1 MPDDAAQPAPTPP
14 SQPTPH
20 EPAREQTTDQ
30 PTQRTTEQPTDQTHS
45 RAPGP
50 PPTARHEHIEVLQ
63 GHRVEDPYR
72 WLEAPA
78 HDPQVSGF
86 IDAQDAAAR
95 THLDALPARSA
106 FADQLT
112 QLWDHPRRSAPWR
125 RGDRWFQFRND
136 GLQEQDVLWS
146 APAEDTTAA
155 TSRGALPAEGCWSV
169 LLDPSSWSEDGTV
182 ALSGVA
188 TSDDGVRLAV
198 GRSEAGSD
206 WTTWRVLD
214 VATGELLPDVVPWS
228 KFGPAAWLPD
238 ASGFLYTAYEPPAQG
253 DEHAA
258 ANRHQQVR
266 LHRVGT
272 PAGEDVLVHT
282 CTDEPEWGFH
292 PQISHDGAWV
302 VLTVT
307 RGTDPETG
315 VQVAALGPDG
325 TTGNVDTLLQPGR
338 ALFEPLGV
346 VGDELLVLTDL
357 DAPLGRVV
365 AVALPGHEPA
375 QGSASYG
382 TQARRGDDTTALRE
396 VVAEGQQRL
405 LDARL
410 VGAEHA
416 TARLVGAEHPTAP
429 ANAGAGAHL
438 APTDD
443 RGTAADSGPA
453 GWLVLHRLHHA
464 TSQLEVVAPT
474 DGAQL
479 GTVKLPWPVT
489 VTGMRGGRRDD
500 TLYLGISSFTA
511 PEHLL
516 ACHLPTMVTR
526 DVWRPDGYSAA
537 ERHTERQ
544 ADHHADRHADRHAED
559 GLRTAPGDTPGPFAE
574 DRLVS
579 DPATSPPASTNEQDG
594 EVVVEQVHVH
604 HDGVAVPLFLIHRRD
619 VVPDGCRPTV
629 LWGYGGFDIPVTP
642 MHRPGWSAWVAAGGV
657 LAVACLRGGGEYG
670 RTWHDDGRRE
680 RKTNV
685 FDDAL
690 ACAAWLTGRRR
701 AQVHAR
707 ALSPHTDADA
717 VWTRTSQ
724 LGIEGRSNGGLLVG
738 ACLTREPTAFGS
750 AVPEVGVLDMV
761 RFHRFTIGWAWT
773 SDYGS
778 PDDPDDLAVL
788 LRYSPYHNIEVG
800 RSYPATLITTGDT
813 DDRVVPGHSFKFA
826 AALQHAQGGEGPV
839 LLRVDR
845 SAGHGAGKPVS
856 KLLEERAD
864 VLAFHATH
872 LGLELAAPS
881 SSPADGRDER

>member
-1 MPDDAAQPAPTPP
+1 MPDDAAQPAPAAASQPAPHAPTPGQTPEPTPGPTTPAAPTPP
-14 SQPTPH
+14 
-20 EPAREQTTDQ
+20 PA
-30 PTQRTTEQPTDQTHS
+30 
-45 RAPGP
+45 
-50 PPTARHEHIEVLQ
+50 ARHEHTENLH
-63 GHRVEDPYR
+63 GRTVEDPYR

-86 IDAQDAAAR
+86 IDVQDAAAR
-95 THLDALPARSA
+95 AHLDALPGRAT
-106 FADQLT
+106 FADRLT

-125 RGDRWFQFRND
+125 RGDRWFQFRNG

-146 APAEDTTAA
+146 APAEGTTTA
-155 TSRGALPAEGCWSV
+155 TSRGALPADGCWSV
-169 LLDPSSWSEDGTV
+169 LLDPSSWSEDGTM
-182 ALSGVA
+182 ALSGLA
-188 TSDDGVRLAV
+188 TSDDGARLAV
-198 GRSEAGSD
+198 GHSDAGSD
-206 WTTWRVLD
+206 WTTWRVLE
-214 VATGELLPDVVPWS
+214 VATGELHPDAVPWS

-238 ASGFLYTAYEPPAQG
+238 ASGFLYTAYDPPAQG

-272 PAGEDVLVHT
+272 PASDDVLVHAR
-282 CTDEPEWGFH
+282 TDEPEWGFH

-315 VQVAALGPDG
+315 VQVAALGADG
-325 TTGNVDTLLQPGR
+325 SMGNVDTLLSPGR

-346 VGDELLVLTDL
+346 LGDELLLLTDL

-365 AVALPGHEPA
+365 AVALPEHVA
-375 QGSASYG
+375 
-382 TQARRGDDTTALRE
+382 TQASAPSGAQVRSFGAATTLRE

-410 VGAEHA
+410 VGAQ
-416 TARLVGAEHPTAP
+416 HP
-429 ANAGAGAHL
+429 
-438 APTDD
+438 
-443 RGTAADSGPA
+443 DSA

-464 TSQLEVVAPT
+464 TSRLEVVAPT
-474 DGAQL
+474 DGAHL
-479 GTVKLPWPVT
+479 GTVPLPWPVT

-500 TLYLGISSFTA
+500 TLYLGIGSFTA
-511 PEHLL
+511 PDRLL
-516 ACHLPTMVTR
+516 ACHLPTLVTR
-526 DVWRPDGYSAA
+526 AVWRPDGYPATDGGSQDDRLAA
-537 ERHTERQ
+537 P
-544 ADHHADRHADRHAED
+544 D
-559 GLRTAPGDTPGPFAE
+559 DTSDVLAE
-574 DRLVS
+574 DRLAR
-579 DPATSPPASTNEQDG
+579 DPATGPPASTNEQDS

-619 VVPDGCRPTV
+619 IVPDGRRPTV
-629 LWGYGGFDIPVTP
+629 LWGYGGFDIPVMP
-642 MHRPGWSAWVAAGGV
+642 MHRPGWSAWVDAGGV

-670 RTWHDDGRRE
+670 RAWHDDGRRE

-701 AQVHAR
+701 AQVQAR
-707 ALSPHTDADA
+707 ALSSQTDAEA

-738 ACLTREPTAFGS
+738 ACMTREPAAFGS

-788 LRYSPYHNIEVG
+788 LRYSPYHNTEVG

-826 AALQHAQGGEGPV
+826 AALQHAQGGDGPV

-864 VLAFHATH
+864 VLAFHAAH

-881 SSPADGRDER
+881 WSPADGPGER